1 MTRPKTS
8 PKPGPK
14 TSPKT
19 SPKTALTSDAGVPK
33 HAALVLVVAAVM
45 TLGLP
50 HVPVAR
56 WLAWPLVLV
65 STVAH
70 ELGHGIAGLL
80 VGGSFEE
87 LVIRSDASGHARVS
101 GQLGRLARGFISA
114 GGLVGPAITSMGLFL
129 LARRERWARYALG
142 AIVLGLV
149 LTLVFFSRN
158 LFGFAFIAA
167 LTAVLFGIV
176 RWGNATVARFT
187 LVFLAVNLAV
197 SVFTRGD
204 YLFTRSAGPGLDSDV
219 QNMSDALFLP
229 YFVWGAICGAISLM
243 ALVAGLWLYLRKG
256 RGAAKGPALAR

>member
-1 MTRPKTS
+1 MSPAKRALATRPAATLTRDTS
-8 PKPGPK
+8 
-14 TSPKT
+14 
-19 SPKTALTSDAGVPK
+19 VPK
-33 HAALVLVVAAVM
+33 HAALVLVVAAAA
-45 TLGLP
+45 TLALP

-56 WLAWPLVLV
+56 YLVWPLVLV
-65 STVAH
+65 STLAH

-87 LVIRSDASGHARVS
+87 LVIRSDAGGHAIVS
-101 GQLGRLARGFISA
+101 GQGGRLAQAFISA
-114 GGLVGPAITSMGLFL
+114 GGLIGPAITAMLLFL
-129 LARRERWARYALG
+129 LARSERGSRIALG
-142 AIVLGLV
+142 AIAAGLV

-158 LFGFAFIAA
+158 LFGFFFIAS
-167 LTAVLFGIV
+167 LTAVLAGIV

-229 YFVWGAICGAISLM
+229 YFVWGVICGAISLA
-243 ALVAGLWLYLRKG
+243 ALVAGLWLYLR
-256 RGAAKGPALAR
+256 PARELPAPRR

>member
-1 MTRPKTS
+1 MTQPKRALARRPT
-8 PKPGPK
+8 
-14 TSPKT
+14 
-19 SPKTALTSDAGVPK
+19 TALETDTSVPR
-33 HAALVLVVAAVM
+33 HAALVLVVAAVA

-56 WLAWPLVLV
+56 WLVWPLVLV
-65 STVAH
+65 STLAH

-87 LVIRSDASGHARVS
+87 LVIRHDASGHALVS
-101 GQLGRLARGFISA
+101 GPGGRLAQAFVSA

-129 LARRERWARYALG
+129 MARRERWSRIALG
-142 AIVLGLV
+142 AMVVGLA
-149 LTLVFFSRN
+149 LTLAFFSRN
-158 LFGFAFIAA
+158 LFGFFFIAA
-167 LTAVLFGIV
+167 LTAVLAVIV

-204 YLFTRSAGPGLDSDV
+204 YLFMRSAGPGLDSDV

-229 YFVWGAICGAISLM
+229 YFVWGALCGAISLA
-243 ALVAGLWLYLRKG
+243 ALVTGLWLYLRRG
-256 RGAAKGPALAR
+256 RATTA